1 LLKQVVKDK
10 EREETLLREME
21 EAEQMKRALEK
32 DEKMFNSYAERV
44 LKEWGDAGKNVT
56 PIILEMSK
64 YRKTNLA
71 AI

>member
-1 LLKQVVKDK
+1 M
-10 EREETLLREME
+10 LREME
-21 EAEQMKRALEK
+21 EAEQMKGALEK

-44 LKEWGDAGKNVT
+44 LKEWGDSGKNVT

>member
-1 LLKQVVKDK
+1 MKDK
-10 EREETLLREME
+10 EREENLLREME
-21 EAEQMKRALEK
+21 EAEQMKKALDR

-56 PIILEMSK
+56 PIILEISK
-64 YRKTNLA
+64 YKKTNLA